1 VATREALKVGLIT
14 DGGFASDYV
23 ADLVDWISRQT
34 DVELTAEIV
43 QRVWFLEGGQILRKA
58 LFSLRRR
65 GALRTFR
72 LLIFRLTSLIDQVLV
87 KKISP
92 QDSTYLTHQV
102 EIKAKYRLEV
112 RPKLSPSGFVFEYL
126 DDDLKK
132 IKELDCDVLI
142 RCGSGILKGE
152 ILQVTEFGVISLHH
166 GDNTKFRGGPPGFW
180 EVLFKES
187 QTGFIVQ
194 KLTDTLDGGVV
205 VAKGSVGTKP
215 LFTWNRSYVIQ
226 QSSFAICKVLSQIAK
241 NRELPDSIHQEE
253 LGPIYKLPSTF
264 NSLRY
269 ISTTS
274 LLLFRKV
281 LQRLLNSSPTWRVF
295 IFDSN
300 WTEIDKTRGV
310 EIPNPKGC
318 FSADP
323 FLISSEIG
331 EILFVEEFSY
341 EQKKAHIAVY
351 DVGTSVP
358 KRLGIALNENFH
370 VSFPYVFQHENN
382 FYMCPETIASRQVRL
397 YKAIN
402 FPLDWELQ
410 SVLLD
415 NVCAADPLIFFRDG
429 KFWLLANVDPKC
441 SGDSHSMLSV
451 FYSDDLQSKS
461 WLQSELNPVLFDASC
476 ARNGGLVCT
485 NESMLRFGQVQ
496 GFNLYGESLRA
507 FEIIKINEV
516 AYKEVE
522 VPLPKPNIGSTFVGM
537 HHLSSIG
544 GKTAVD
550 IFK

>member
-1 VATREALKVGLIT
+1 MATREALKVGLIT
-14 DGGFASDYV
+14 DDGFASNYV
-23 ADLVDWISRQT
+23 ADLVDWISRQSE
-34 DVELTAEIV
+34 VELTAVIV
-43 QRVWFLEGGQILRKA
+43 QRVWFLGSGRILKKA
-58 LFSLRRR
+58 LFSIRRR
-65 GALRTFR
+65 GALRAFR
-72 LLIFRLTSLIDQVLV
+72 LLVFRLISFIDQILT

-92 QDSTYLTHQV
+92 KDSAFLRYQV
-102 EIKAKYRLEV
+102 EIKAKKRLEV
-112 RPKLSPSGFVFEYL
+112 RPRFSPSGFVFEYL
-126 DDDLKK
+126 DDDLKR

-142 RCGSGILKGE
+142 RCGSGILKGG
-152 ILQVTEFGVISLHH
+152 ILEVTEFGVISLHH
-166 GDNTKFRGGPPGFW
+166 GDNTKYRGGPPGFW

-205 VAKGSVGTKP
+205 LATGSVGTKP
-215 LFTWNRSYVIQ
+215 LFTWNCSYVTQ
-226 QSSFAICKVLSQIAK
+226 QSSFAICKVLSQIAE
-241 NRELPDSIHQEE
+241 NRELPDPVKQDE

-264 NSLRY
+264 YSLRY
-269 ISTTS
+269 ISSTS

-281 LQRLLNSSPTWRVF
+281 LERLLNSSPTWRVF

-300 WTEIDKTRGV
+300 WMEIDKTRGV
-310 EIPNPKGC
+310 EIPNPEGC

-331 EILFVEEFSY
+331 EFLFVEEFSY
-341 EQKKAHIAVY
+341 AQKKAHIAVY
-351 DVGTSVP
+351 DVSTSIP
-358 KRLGIALNENFH
+358 KRLGIALNEEFH
-370 VSFPYVFQHENN
+370 VSFPYVFRHENN

-397 YKAIN
+397 YKATN
-402 FPLDWELQ
+402 FPLDWKLQ

-415 NVCAADPLIFFRDG
+415 NICAADPLIFFKDG

-485 NESMLRFGQVQ
+485 NDSKLRFGQVQ

-516 AYKEVE
+516 EYKEVE
-522 VPLPKPNIGSTFVGM
+522 VPLPKPDIGSTFVGM